1 MSLISLKMCY
11 ILVHSVRKRFL
22 LLNISIR
29 SIWYS
34 HNWLWCVLCC
44 QIVSVYGVTESPL
57 LSFYFSTWVPL
68 PIWNCNSVF
77 GGTEEHPEQQELKQE
92 CTETNYSEIQRSKV
106 AVLSLETILTHSN
119 TMYETYFS
127 EKVLHNGPQ
136 WHTTTNCKE
145 NQFLNY
151 LVKLS

>member
-1 MSLISLKMCY
+1 M
-11 ILVHSVRKRFL
+11 
-22 LLNISIR
+22 
-29 SIWYS
+29 
-34 HNWLWCVLCC
+34 
-44 QIVSVYGVTESPL
+44 
-57 LSFYFSTWVPL
+57 
-68 PIWNCNSVF
+68 F

-136 WHTTTNCKE
+136 
-145 NQFLNY
+145 
-151 LVKLS
+151 